1 MSSTDS
7 TWSGQ
12 TQSLAETVA
21 LGEAIAA
28 HLRAGDLIA
37 LIGEL
42 GAGKTQLV
50 RGLANGLGVERNV
63 VVSPTFVIAQE
74 YASEIPGRPRLI
86 HIDAYRIQKLDE
98 LESIGYEITGNT
110 LGGELRHDSVLAI
123 EWADRLDELVGEDRL
138 EIRLSHSG
146 SDERQIELKAHGAWR
161 DRFPKLVKE
170 IKEITATN
178 TATTSTAQ
186 VKTSKC
192 PICSKPVAVKEERFP
207 FCSKR
212 CRTID
217 LGRWISG
224 NYVIS
229 RPIDQSDLE
238 EV

>member
-1 MSSTDS
+1 MSSNESIWT
-7 TWSGQ
+7 GQ
-12 TQSLAETVA
+12 SHSLAQTVA
-21 LGEAIAA
+21 FGEAIASQ
-28 HLRAGDLIA
+28 LRAGDLVA

-50 RGLANGLGVERNV
+50 RGLANGLGVERDV

-74 YASEIPGRPRLI
+74 YVSANPAQPRLI

-98 LESIGYEITGNT
+98 LESIGYEITGNV
-110 LGGELRHDSVLAI
+110 LGGELRQGSVLAI

-138 EIRLSHSG
+138 EVRLFHTG
-146 SDERQIELKAHGAWR
+146 GDERRLQLIAHGAWR
-161 DRFPKLVKE
+161 ERFASLVAVVDAMFA
-170 IKEITATN
+170 TAPQ
-178 TATTSTAQ
+178 AT
-186 VKTSKC
+186 KKSKC
-192 PICSKPVAVKEERFP
+192 PICGKPVAVEEERFP

>member
-1 MSSTDS
+1 MSTAVA

-12 TQSLAETVA
+12 TRSLDETVA
-21 LGEAIAA
+21 LGEAIAT

-74 YASEIPGRPRLI
+74 YVSEQPDRPRLI

-98 LESIGYEITGNT
+98 LESIGYEITGNI
-110 LGGELRHDSVLAI
+110 LGGELRQGSVLAI

-138 EIRLSHSG
+138 EIRLFHTG
-146 SDERQIELKAHGAWR
+146 SDERRVELLAHGAWR
-161 DRFPKLVKE
+161 DRFAALVNT
-170 IKEITATN
+170 IDAISATPASKVPAKN
-178 TATTSTAQ
+178 
-186 VKTSKC
+186 KC
-192 PICSKPVAVKEERFP
+192 PICGKLVAADEERFP

>member
-1 MSSTDS
+1 MPSNEFIWTAQSH
-7 TWSGQ
+7 
-12 TQSLAETVA
+12 SLAQTVA
-21 LGEAIAA
+21 FGEAVASQ
-28 HLRAGDLIA
+28 LQAGDLVA

-50 RGLANGLGVERNV
+50 RGLANGLGVQRDA

-74 YASEIPGRPRLI
+74 YVSEKPDRPRLI
-86 HIDAYRIQKLDE
+86 HIDAYRIHKLDE

-110 LGGELRHDSVLAI
+110 LGGELRQGSVLAI

-138 EIRLSHSG
+138 EVRLFHAG
-146 SDERQIELKAHGAWR
+146 DDARRVELVAHGTWR
-161 DRFPKLVKE
+161 GRFASLVAVIE
-170 IKEITATN
+170 ALFVATPQ
-178 TATTSTAQ
+178 AAG
-186 VKTSKC
+186 KSKC
-192 PICSKPVAVKEERFP
+192 PICGKMVAADEERFP

>member
-1 MSSTDS
+1 MSSNDS
-7 TWSGQ
+7 IWTGQ
-12 TQSLAETVA
+12 SRSLDQTVA
-21 LGEAIAA
+21 IGQAIASQ
-28 HLRAGDLIA
+28 LQAGDLIA
-37 LIGEL
+37 LVGEL

-50 RGLANGLGVERNV
+50 RGLANGLGVERDV

-74 YASEIPGRPRLI
+74 YLSEKSDQPRLI
-86 HIDAYRIQKLDE
+86 HIDAYRIHKLDE

-110 LGGELRHDSVLAI
+110 LGGELRLGSVLAI

-138 EIRLSHSG
+138 EVRLFHTG
-146 SDERQIELKAHGAWR
+146 GDERSVDLIAHGTWR
-161 DRFPKLVKE
+161 TRLGPLVAAVKE
-170 IKEITATN
+170 AIGTEP
-178 TATTSTAQ
+178 Q
-186 VKTSKC
+186 VVNKNKC
-192 PICSKPVAVKEERFP
+192 PICSKPVAVEDERFP

-212 CRTID
+212 CKTID